1 LIRWWLPLVILVA
14 LLGSCATSP
23 PRAPAPAQPAIVAPP
38 APTRLELLAEVRAA
52 AEDAG
57 DVIQVAPLRDPA
69 VTDLLDEAAELERIG
84 ELTAAAGR
92 LQQALALTPGDP
104 QLMQEYA
111 ELLLALEQLD
121 DAEALA
127 ARSFEAGP
135 QLGGLCR
142 RNWATVQI
150 ARRQRGDGDGAAEA
164 AAQMGRCI
172 VEPQLRM

>member
-1 LIRWWLPLVILVA
+1 LIRWWLLPLMLV
-14 LLGSCATSP
+14 LLGSCAVSP
-23 PRAPAPAQPAIVAPP
+23 PRPPAPAPPMAVAPP

-69 VTDLLDEAAELERIG
+69 VNDLLAEAAELERIG

-111 ELLLALEQLD
+111 ELLLALEQPD

-142 RNWATVQI
+142 RNWATMHI
-150 ARRQRGDGDGAAEA
+150 ARRQRGDADGAAEA
-164 AAQMGRCI
+164 TAQMGRCI

>member
-1 LIRWWLPLVILVA
+1 LIRWWLPPLMLV
-14 LLGSCATSP
+14 LLGSCATTP
-23 PRAPAPAQPAIVAPP
+23 PRAPEPVQPAVVAPP

-69 VTDLLDEAAELERIG
+69 VDDLLAEAAELERIG

-127 ARSFEAGP
+127 ARSFESGP

-142 RNWATVQI
+142 RNWATLHIV
-150 ARRQRGDGDGAAEA
+150 RRQRGDSDGAAEA
-164 AAQMGRCI
+164 STQMGRCI
-172 VEPQLRM
+172 VEPQVRM